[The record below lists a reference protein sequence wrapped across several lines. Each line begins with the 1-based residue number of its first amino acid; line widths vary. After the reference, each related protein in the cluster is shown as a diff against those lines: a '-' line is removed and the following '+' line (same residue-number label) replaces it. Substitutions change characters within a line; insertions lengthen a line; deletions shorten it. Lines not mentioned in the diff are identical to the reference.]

1 MHILRSLRTLAFA
14 LMICA
19 GFAPGELSAQDASA
33 VDFTDLP
40 VQNATTV
47 QEPGSTPV
55 ASPEAS
61 PVADVELR
69 GYIVGDPD
77 APVTLQIYAD
87 YQCPHCRNFYNT
99 IEPQL
104 VADYVATGKVK
115 LELLDFTVVGVPSI
129 QALDDDSLESVQAAE
144 AAMCAAEQGA
154 YLEYYQTLFSG
165 EMTPN
170 SGAFS
175 NSNLKAFAADLGL
188 DTDVFD
194 DCLDSGKYE
203 PAIISYVY
211 LGVERG
217 VPGTPS
223 LSIDNGEIFSVGS
236 YEELQGLLDEAL
248 GE

>member
-1 MHILRSLRTLAFA
+1 MHVFRSLRTFA
-14 LMICA
+14 LALAICV
-19 GFAPGELSAQDASA
+19 GMVPGALAAQESSA

-47 QEPGSTPV
+47 QSPDATPT

-61 PVADVELR
+61 PAADVELR

-87 YQCPHCRNFYNT
+87 YQCPHCRSFYNN

-104 VADYVATGKVK
+104 VADYVATGQVK

-129 QALDDDSLESVQAAE
+129 QELDDDSLESVQAAE
-144 AAMCAAEQGA
+144 AAMCAAEQDA
-154 YLEYYQTLFSG
+154 FLEYYQTLFSG

-175 NSNLKAFAADLGL
+175 DENLKGFAADLGL
-188 DTDVFD
+188 DTDIFD
-194 DCLDSGKYE
+194 ACLDNGKYE

-211 LGVERG
+211 LAVERG

-236 YEELQGLLDEAL
+236 YEELQEQLDTAL

>member
-1 MHILRSLRTLAFA
+1 MRKYSSVILYGGSHGGTVSNKRSTPYRQIPCQTFRICRKSVGRVIERDTRMPILRSLRTLAFA

-19 GFAPGELSAQDASA
+19 GFAPGALSAQDESA

-47 QEPGSTPV
+47 QEPASTPV

-104 VADYVATGKVK
+104 VADY
-115 LELLDFTVVGVPSI
+115 
-129 QALDDDSLESVQAAE
+129 
-144 AAMCAAEQGA
+144 
-154 YLEYYQTLFSG
+154 
-165 EMTPN
+165 
-170 SGAFS
+170 
-175 NSNLKAFAADLGL
+175 
-188 DTDVFD
+188 
-194 DCLDSGKYE
+194 
-203 PAIISYVY
+203 
-211 LGVERG
+211 
-217 VPGTPS
+217 
-223 LSIDNGEIFSVGS
+223 
-236 YEELQGLLDEAL
+236 
-248 GE
+248 

>member
-1 MHILRSLRTLAFA
+1 MHVWRSLRTLALA
-14 LMICA
+14 LIICA
-19 GFAPGELSAQDASA
+19 GFAPGALGAQDAST

-47 QEPGSTPV
+47 QSPGATPV
-55 ASPEAS
+55 ASPDAS
-61 PVADVELR
+61 PATDVDLR

-87 YQCPHCRNFYNT
+87 YQCPHCRNFYKD

-104 VADYVATGKVK
+104 VADYVATGQVN
-115 LELLDFTVVGVPSI
+115 LELLDFTVVGVPSL
-129 QALDDDSLESVQAAE
+129 QALGDDSLESVQAAE
-144 AAMCAAEQGA
+144 AAMCAAEQHA
-154 YLEYYQTLFSG
+154 FLEYYQTLFSG

-175 NSNLKAFAADLGL
+175 DGNLKAFAADLDL

-203 PAIISYVY
+203 PAVISYVY

-236 YEELQGLLDEAL
+236 YEELQGQLDAAL

>member
-144 AAMCAAEQGA
+144 AAMCAAEQ
-154 YLEYYQTLFSG
+154 TLFSG

>member
-1 MHILRSLRTLAFA
+1 MYAWRSLRTLALA

-19 GFAPGELSAQDASA
+19 GFAPGALGAQDAST

-47 QEPGSTPV
+47 QSPGATPV
-55 ASPEAS
+55 ASPDAS
-61 PVADVELR
+61 PATDVDLR

-87 YQCPHCRNFYNT
+87 YQCPHCRNFYKD

-104 VADYVATGKVK
+104 VADYVATGQVK
-115 LELLDFTVVGVPSI
+115 LELLDFTVVGVPSL
-129 QALDDDSLESVQAAE
+129 QALGDDSLESVQAAE
-144 AAMCAAEQGA
+144 AAMCAAEQDA
-154 YLEYYQTLFSG
+154 FLEYYQTLFSG

-175 NSNLKAFAADLGL
+175 DDNLKAFAADLDL
-188 DTDVFD
+188 DTDAFD

-203 PAIISYVY
+203 PAVISYVY

-236 YEELQGLLDEAL
+236 YEELQGQLDAAL